1 MSTVVSPVTQMAET
15 AVNMASARFVAS
27 PDAAATGSISNVVV
41 MTVKMRNVPMVKV
54 DAWPPRTD

>member
-1 MSTVVSPVTQMAET
+1 
-15 AVNMASARFVAS
+15 MASARFVAS
-27 PDAAATGSISNVVV
+27 PDAVATGSISNVVV